1 LSSSFASPF
10 LDSKLFFLLLA
21 PHSPVSVKSK
31 EEEEEEEKEKEGV
44 RKRKLFNEDAA

>member
-31 EEEEEEEKEKEGV
+31 EEEEEEKEGV

>member
-10 LDSKLFFLLLA
+10 LDSKLLFLLLA
-21 PHSPVSVKSK
+21 PHSPFSVKSK
-31 EEEEEEEKEKEGV
+31 EEEEEEKEGV